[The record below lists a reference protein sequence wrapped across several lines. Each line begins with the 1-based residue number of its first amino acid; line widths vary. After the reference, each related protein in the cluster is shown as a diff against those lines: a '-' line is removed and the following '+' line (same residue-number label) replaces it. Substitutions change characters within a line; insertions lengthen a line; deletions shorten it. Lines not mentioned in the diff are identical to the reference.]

1 MRSPRIH
8 LRTESMSVSAS
19 YSVASSI
26 SMLRIAAGRTFISL
40 SSDNQTSNNMTH
52 EMIAGIVLCV
62 MGACLVFISPVK
74 IWSVTDKWKTRGG
87 EGPSRAF
94 RIVTCL
100 LGIIMIV
107 AGCGL
112 LIFG

>member
-1 MRSPRIH
+1 
-8 LRTESMSVSAS
+8 
-19 YSVASSI
+19 
-26 SMLRIAAGRTFISL
+26 
-40 SSDNQTSNNMTH
+40 MTH

-62 MGACLVFISPVK
+62 MGACLVFLSPVK

-94 RIVTCL
+94 RIVTGL

-112 LIFG
+112 LILG